1 MANRHPYMGKPD
13 YRFWRREPAILQP
26 ARFDPVL
33 APSFT
38 IPATA
43 AVVTAG
49 SCFAQHVARRLAESG
64 YNFLVTEPAHP
75 LVPPD
80 IAKSFNYGAF
90 SARYGNIYNARQ
102 LRQLIDRAYGRFE
115 PQEIAWKLP
124 DGSFVDPFRPQIQPG
139 GYVSRAEL
147 KRDRF
152 IHLAAVRRAFEQ
164 MDVFVFTLG
173 LTEAWVDRR
182 DGAVFPLAPGVA
194 GGRYDP
200 ELHDFTNFNVDETT
214 KDLTASLELLRK
226 INPKLKILLTVS
238 PVPLNATA
246 TDRHVFVATT
256 YSKAVLRIAA
266 ENVANAFDLCDY
278 FPSFEIITSPYARG
292 AYYGPDCRDVIEP
305 GVDHVMGCFF
315 RHYGGSSSAVTEP
328 SQGDADPAAETAG
341 RIAAMERTMTV
352 LCDEEAIDNAVV
364 GE

>member
-13 YRFWRREPAILQP
+13 YRFWRREAAILQP
-26 ARFDPVL
+26 TRFDPVI

-38 IPATA
+38 ISATA

-64 YNFLVTEPAHP
+64 YNFLVTEHAHP
-75 LVPPD
+75 LVSAD

-115 PQEIAWKLP
+115 PKEIAWKTN
-124 DGSFVDPFRPQIQPG
+124 DGVFVDPFRPQIQPG

-152 IHLAAVRRAFEQ
+152 VHLAAVRRAFET

-200 ELHDFTNFNVDETT
+200 ELHDFANFGVDETT
-214 KDLTASLELLRK
+214 ADLTASLEMLRA
-226 INPKLKILLTVS
+226 INPRLKILLTVS

-266 ENVANAFDLCDY
+266 ENVANAFGDCDY

-315 RHYGGSSSAVTEP
+315 RHYGGTVASKNPTS
-328 SQGDADPAAETAG
+328 DAKANPAGRTAA

-352 LCDEEAIDNAVV
+352 LCDEEAIDNGAV
-364 GE
+364 GN